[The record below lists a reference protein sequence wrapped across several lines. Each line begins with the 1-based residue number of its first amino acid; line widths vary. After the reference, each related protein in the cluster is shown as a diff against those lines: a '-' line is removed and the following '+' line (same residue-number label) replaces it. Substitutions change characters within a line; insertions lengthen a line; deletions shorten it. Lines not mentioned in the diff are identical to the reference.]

1 MVVIDGLAMGHR
13 LCAMPRCLNFPTDF
27 RSKKLC
33 CHHQEER
40 SGLCGIVS
48 CTQPASNEPGRTG
61 ACEEEGHQELWAAFR
76 STRGRETYG
85 SYQRVL
91 RNQQGSALRGEDEET
106 TPWISEGRQ
115 NAQRV
120 VSAPDDPE
128 QTVPHHYREGGNP
141 VTQPPRTR
149 TQHTWQYRHM
159 HCLETVTRPCGCIIA
174 WTKFAT
180 SESPTN
186 IVRMLEQIYPTPESR
201 PSYFVI
207 DKACRILA
215 MLHSRGLRGAWFQTS
230 RFLVD
235 VFHFKNHSGDP
246 NCQRF
251 CNPTPSIEDDPNL
264 VLSIQEDDHPPRLQR
279 AFNTEAAEQLNA
291 WFGGYAS
298 QLSHMHPANHDFL
311 VQIMLMYH
319 YNAKA
324 KVN

>member
-13 LCAMPRCLNFPTDF
+13 LCAMPKCLNSPTDF

-33 CHHQEER
+33 PRHQEER

-48 CTQPASNEPGRTG
+48 CTRFALTEPVHAG
-61 ACEEEGHQELWAAFR
+61 ACDLEAHQELWAAFQ
-76 STRGRETYG
+76 STRSRETYG

-91 RNQQGSALRGEDEET
+91 RNQQGSALRGEDRET
-106 TPWISEGRQ
+106 AAWIAEGRQ
-115 NAQRV
+115 NAERV
-120 VSAPDDPE
+120 ISAPDDPE
-128 QTVPHHYREGGNP
+128 QTIPHHQGSSVP
-141 VTQPPRTR
+141 QPSLRR
-149 TQHTWQYRHM
+149 TQHTWQYRHV
-159 HCLETVTRPCGCIIA
+159 HCVETVTRPCGCIIA
-174 WTKFAT
+174 WSKFPT

-186 IVRMLEQIYPTPESR
+186 IVQMLEQIFPSVESR

-215 MLHSRGLRGAWFQTS
+215 MLQNRGQRAAWFQTS

-235 VFHFKNHSGDP
+235 VFHFKNHHGDP
-246 NCQRF
+246 ICQQY
-251 CNPTPSIEDDPNL
+251 CNPTPSIHDDPNL
-264 VLSIQEDDHPPRLQR
+264 VLSIQDGNNPPRLQR

-298 QLSHMHPANHDFL
+298 QLSHLHPANHDFL

-319 YNAKA
+319 YNAKT
-324 KVN
+324 NL